1 MECRSATSVALVAL
15 VVSVLALLYQLLCAA
30 RPRTPKRK
38 RPVEGRTGISSASS
52 TSSADVGPYFTR
64 GVLPYTQVGMLE
76 GAKEPIPL
84 YGRPTRSGGE
94 RWNYYAMTTTVAPH
108 MLPVSVGGREC
119 ARPLGCAELSDG
131 DAADV
136 RGYGAARVALYT
148 RDPFGV
154 LGTHLGQ
161 DQCKLV

>member
-1 MECRSATSVALVAL
+1 MQKKKMECRSATSVALVAL
-15 VVSVLALLYQLLCAA
+15 VVSVLALLYQLLRAA

-38 RPVEGRTGISSASS
+38 RPVERRTGISR
-52 TSSADVGPYFTR
+52 TSIGPYFTR
-64 GVLPYTQVGMLE
+64 GVPPYTQVGMLE

-84 YGRPTRSGGE
+84 YGRPTRRGGE

-154 LGTHLGQ
+154 SGAHLGQ
-161 DQCKLV
+161 DQCQLA

>member
-15 VVSVLALLYQLLCAA
+15 VVSLLAFLYQFRAA
-30 RPRTPKRK
+30 RFRAARKPRTPKHNK
-38 RPVEGRTGISSASS
+38 RPVDIS
-52 TSSADVGPYFTR
+52 TVSADIGPRAPHFTHR
-64 GVLPYTQVGMLE
+64 VPPYAQIGMLE

-84 YGRPTRSGGE
+84 YGRPTRRGGE

-108 MLPVSVGGREC
+108 MLPVSVGGQEC

-136 RGYGAARVALYT
+136 RGYGAARAALYT

-154 LGTHLGQ
+154 LGTHWGQ
-161 DQCKLV
+161 

>member
-1 MECRSATSVALVAL
+1 MECRSATFVALVAL
-15 VVSVLALLYQLLCAA
+15 VVSVLALLYQLLHAA
-30 RPRTPKRK
+30 CPRTPKSK
-38 RPVEGRTGISSASS
+38 RPVERRTG
-52 TSSADVGPYFTR
+52 TSSADVGPRGPYFTR
-64 GVLPYTQVGMLE
+64 GVPPYPQIGMLE

-84 YGRPTRSGGE
+84 YGRPTRRGGE

-108 MLPVSVGGREC
+108 MLPVSVGGQEC

-136 RGYGAARVALYT
+136 RGYGAARAALYT

-154 LGTHLGQ
+154 LGTHWGQ
-161 DQCKLV
+161 

>member
-15 VVSVLALLYQLLCAA
+15 VVSVLALLYQFRAA
-30 RPRTPKRK
+30 RVERSTTDTNGTTSVSTDTI
-38 RPVEGRTGISSASS
+38 RPH
-52 TSSADVGPYFTR
+52 FTYR
-64 GVLPYTQVGMLE
+64 VPPYTQIGMLE

-84 YGRPTRSGGE
+84 YGRPTLRGGD

-119 ARPLGCAELSDG
+119 ARLLGCAELADG

-136 RGYGAARVALYT
+136 RGYGAARAALYT
-148 RDPFGV
+148 RDPFG
-154 LGTHLGQ
+154 GP
-161 DQCKLV
+161 